1 VTSICYRVRC
11 HTKARTTLTELNGSQ
26 SIAAFD
32 GDVAKKGAKMPNWCV
47 NHIVVTG
54 SDEDI
59 TLFVQKCIGRD
70 EKGDSCFD
78 FNSLTLMPAILEGTV
93 CGGPVDDALL
103 VVGRDEL
110 AWIHGSSLED
120 RMKHWGVADIEAL
133 TTKIGPDAF
142 EKARQSIRAFEQ
154 TGAPNWYVWS
164 NKNWGT
170 KWNAS
175 DFAVI
180 SEERGRYECRFETA
194 WSPPEPVYMK
204 LAEIFPHLCFEISGG
219 DDQLNF
225 DFRAK
230 GRDGTFSI
238 QYGDPTREGFW
249 IAADSDSL
257 LNMAKAY
264 GNDPK
269 RFLCVSWCRAVTN
282 RSNSK
287 DEDPESETAVVA
299 WARGDTTED
308 SENSCRA
315 VVARNNRCIKTLVTD
330 WQFTVYAPGEIQFQ
344 AHSELEKGGVLI
356 ETGDHPPF

>member
-1 VTSICYRVRC
+1 
-11 HTKARTTLTELNGSQ
+11 
-26 SIAAFD
+26 
-32 GDVAKKGAKMPNWCV
+32 MPNWCV

-59 TLFVQKCIGRD
+59 ALFVQKCIGRD
-70 EKGDSCFD
+70 EKGESCFD

-249 IAADSDSL
+249 IATDSDSL

-269 RFLCVSWCRAVTN
+269 RFLCVSWCRAV
-282 RSNSK
+282 
-287 DEDPESETAVVA
+287 
-299 WARGDTTED
+299 
-308 SENSCRA
+308 
-315 VVARNNRCIKTLVTD
+315 
-330 WQFTVYAPGEIQFQ
+330 
-344 AHSELEKGGVLI
+344 EL
-356 ETGDHPPF
+356 